1 MRRGRGFWRLRRGGR
16 DRQRLLPFLE
26 RSDRR
31 QRLFKRMIL
40 VATTSAL
47 VAMVGAIPAGRYQVR
62 LWSGQ
67 ARDEL
72 AMLLFGMPPGRDRID
87 AEWRVRRGHGI
98 ELTEQSLANFYRDTS
113 EEMRALFRV
122 AGMDPD
128 HALIRCGRADQA
140 FVISPQVFE
149 PDERGR
155 SYRLR
160 PNLRSIWLRQITLRN
175 GPFGLFQVLDTPE
188 HRAAAVRAGA
198 IVDEGS
204 AQRTNSWGL
213 RGPEPDLSAPV
224 RGIVLGDSFMQGMF
238 VGDEQTPPLC
248 LERYLRSAWKVPVT
262 IVNTGHIGYSP
273 EQYYYA
279 LREFGERVNPQ
290 FVVVSVCPND
300 FGDGLSVLRGGGDGF
315 EEAEFWLG
323 EIQRWCH
330 TRVIPWLLVVVPTH
344 IQIERIRSDAF
355 YPGRVCTIAHANPEC
370 YCDPLNEFTDE
381 YMKEWRA
388 ARAAGKSMPRCSLYN
403 YAIDDDHFSPRGAT
417 LWAEIVGRRLT
428 MLVDLNPPAGAP
440 AVVDAPSVGAVARW
454 AGPDRPRRH

>member
-1 MRRGRGFWRLRRGGR
+1 MRRGGR

-26 RSDRR
+26 LSDRR
-31 QRLFKRMIL
+31 RRLFKRMIL
-40 VATTSAL
+40 AATTLVL
-47 VAMVGAIPAGRYQVR
+47 VAMVGTTPAGRYQVR
-62 LWSGQ
+62 LWTGQ

-72 AMLLFGMPPGRDRID
+72 ASLLFGMPPGRDRID

-98 ELTEQSLANFYRDTS
+98 ELTEQSLASFYRATS

-149 PDERGR
+149 SDERGR

-160 PNLRSIWLRQITLRN
+160 PDVRSIWLRQITLRN
-175 GPFGLFQVLDTPE
+175 GPFGLFQVLDTPA

-198 IVDEGS
+198 IADEGS
-204 AQRTNSWGL
+204 VQHTNSWGL

-279 LREFGERVNPQ
+279 LREYGERLKPH

-300 FGDGLSVLRGGGDGF
+300 FGDGLAVLHGEGDGF

-323 EIQRWCH
+323 EIQHWCH
-330 TRVIPWLLVVVPTH
+330 SRLITCLLVAVPTH
-344 IQIERIRSDAF
+344 VQIERMRLDAF
-355 YPGRVCTIAHANPEC
+355 YPGRVCNLAHTDPAS
-370 YCDPLNEFTDE
+370 YCDPLNEFIDE
-381 YMKEWRA
+381 YMKTWQA
-388 ARAAGKSMPRCSLYN
+388 ARAAGKAPPRCPLYN
-403 YAIDDDHFSPRGAT
+403 SAIEDDHFSPRGSA
-417 LWAEIVGRRLT
+417 LWAEIVGRRLA
-428 MLVDLNPPAGAP
+428 MLVDLHPRAGTP
-440 AVVDAPSVGAVARW
+440 MAVAPSSTGPVVQL
-454 AGPDRPRRH
+454 AGPVQHRGH